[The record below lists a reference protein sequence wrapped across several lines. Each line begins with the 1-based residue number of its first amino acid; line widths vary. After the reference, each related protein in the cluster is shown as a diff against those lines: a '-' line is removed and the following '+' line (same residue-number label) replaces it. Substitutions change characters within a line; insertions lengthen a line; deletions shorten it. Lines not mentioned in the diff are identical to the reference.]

1 MKRNLISLLD
11 ITKEE
16 FFTILDL
23 AARLKAE
30 RRAGTF
36 QSYLNCQSLGMIFE
50 KSSTRTRISFEVGMY
65 ELGGTALFLS
75 PDDMQIGRGES
86 IADTARVMSRFV
98 SAVMIRAFS
107 HETIEEFARYASVPV
122 INGLSDREHPCQILA
137 DVMTIRE
144 HFEVLDSLR
153 VAWIGDGN
161 NVCHSI
167 ILSAIYTG
175 YEVRIACPRGFMP
188 DTAVIESAQA
198 RGAQIVLC
206 DTPADAAKD
215 ADVVIT
221 DTWVSMGDEQE
232 EEVRRKIFKPYQINA
247 ELMGFAKPG
256 AIVLHCL
263 PAHRGDEITD
273 EIMDGSQ
280 SAVWDEAENRL
291 HAQKALILW
300 ILNIS
305 PRREEAGRPH

>member
-36 QSYLNCQSLGMIFE
+36 KPYLNRQSLGMIFE
-50 KSSTRTRISFEVGMY
+50 KSSTRTRISFEVGMH

-144 HFEVLDSLR
+144 RFEKLDNLR

-175 YEVRIACPRGFMP
+175 YEVCIACPKEFMP
-188 DTAVIESAQA
+188 DAAVIEIAQA
-198 RGAQIVLC
+198 RGANIVLC
-206 DTPADAAKD
+206 DTPGEAAKG

-232 EEVRRKIFKPYQINA
+232 EALRREIFKPYQINS
-247 ELMGFAKPG
+247 ELMDLAKPD
-256 AIVLHCL
+256 AVALHCL
-263 PAHRGDEITD
+263 PAHRGDEITN
-273 EIMDGSQ
+273 EVMDGSQ
-280 SAVWDEAENRL
+280 SAIWDEAENRL

-300 ILNIS
+300 ILNKI
-305 PRREEAGRPH
+305 